1 MNFFYTIRA
10 QKFKKLLII
19 VIAAFFTSFFL
30 YAQSLLNFPVFSTD
44 SGPKAIS
51 KAEGQKDQL
60 ALTFNISWG
69 DENAIPILDELK
81 NQEVKGATFFLS
93 ASWAERH
100 PDIVERITKDG
111 HEIGT
116 MGYEY
121 KSYPSMESA
130 KIKQDLAKSKK
141 VFDSLGLKKVNLI
154 RPPNGHFNK
163 EVLKVL
169 KSSGYTVVHWSI
181 DSKDWTNPGVD
192 KIIENITGDMDGGD
206 IILLHASDS
215 AQQTVKAI
223 PIIAQEMKKKQ
234 IKNVKV
240 SELVANTKSKT
251 KEIN

>member
-10 QKFKKLLII
+10 QKLKKLSII

-51 KAEGQKDQL
+51 KAEDQKDQL

-81 NQEVKGATFFLS
+81 RQGLKNATFFLS

-100 PDIVERITKDG
+100 PDVVERIKKDG

-121 KSYPSMESA
+121 KSYTSMEST

-141 VFDSLGLKKVNLI
+141 VFDSLGLKKVTLI
-154 RPPNGHFNK
+154 RPPNGHFDKNI
-163 EVLKVL
+163 LNIL
-169 KSSGYTVVHWSI
+169 NSSGYTVVHWSI

-192 KIIENITGDMDGGD
+192 RIVENTTEEMDGGD

-215 AQQTVKAI
+215 AQQTLKALPLI
-223 PIIAQEMKKKQ
+223 TQEMKKKQ
-234 IKNVKV
+234 IANAKV
-240 SELVANTKSKT
+240 SELVANTKKKT
-251 KEIN
+251 KEVN